1 MNSFR
6 ISVECLQMLNNNKKK
21 CDVGKNLPKQESK
34 DKK

>member
-1 MNSFR
+1 MFENAQQ
-6 ISVECLQMLNNNKKK
+6 EQQKK